1 MSTPIVSEIRHRPE
15 AVVHD
20 DFIDDLSVRPRGA
33 AAAASATASPAGGR
47 A

>member
-20 DFIDDLSVRPRGA
+20 DFIDDLSLRRPGP